1 MLNTLLCQKLI
12 KVIYMFPM
20 HKLVKKSP
28 LCILCMPCDAAV
40 VHVQKKCSRRTDVE
54 QSGHVYYSGFVY
66 TF

>member
-1 MLNTLLCQKLI
+1 MLNNLLCQKMI
-12 KVIYMFPM
+12 EVINMFPV

-28 LCILCMPCDAAV
+28 LCILRIPCDAAV

-54 QSGHVYYSGFVY
+54 QSGHVFSSGFVY